1 MNPNDLK
8 ICPCHHPDDLCV
20 QDREIKSASPV
31 IMPTHEIRIL
41 CDNCGRVSPWC
52 MDFDTAAKFWNESI
66 DKETVQAKEKK
77 MDKKL
82 LSEIGHSIIMAKAS
96 LNDAHRVFNDESVK
110 NSESIGDE
118 ERKVWNAVVAAL
130 DAIGPVYDWA
140 LDKI

>member
-1 MNPNDLK
+1 MSPKDLK
-8 ICPCHHPDDLCV
+8 ICPCHHPDDLYV

-41 CDNCGRVSPWC
+41 CDHCGRVSPWC
-52 MDFDTAAKFWNESI
+52 IDFDTAAKFWNESI
-66 DKETVQAKEKK
+66 EKEIEQDKEKK

-96 LNDAHRVFNDESVK
+96 LNDAHKAFNDESVK
-110 NSESIGDE
+110 NSKSIGDE

-130 DAIGPVYDWA
+130 DAVGPVYDWA
-140 LDKI
+140 LDQI

>member
-1 MNPNDLK
+1 MNADDLRF
-8 ICPCHHPDDLCV
+8 CPCYHPKGRTI
-20 QDREIKSASPV
+20 QKREFDRRNPM
-31 IMPTHEIRIL
+31 IMPLIQFRIF
-41 CDNCGRVSPWC
+41 CEDCGRTTPWC
-52 MDFDTAAKFWNESI
+52 IDFDTAAKFWNESI
-66 DKETVQAKEKK
+66 EKETEQEKEKK

-96 LNDAHRVFNDESVK
+96 LNDAHKVFNGESVK

-130 DAIGPVYDWA
+130 DAVGPVYDWA